1 MELKKNPQADLE
13 KKKSLFL
20 QIGLVVSLGLVLI
33 ALEWKSYEGGL
44 ADLGQL
50 VIDQTEEEM
59 IPITQ
64 PELPP
69 PPPPPPAVIELQLVE
84 DDVVIE
90 NEVEI
95 KESEADQ
102 SSFVDIV
109 IKEEVIA
116 ENEIFTIVENMPSF
130 PGGEEAL

>member
-1 MELKKNPQADLE
+1 
-13 KKKSLFL
+13 
-20 QIGLVVSLGLVLI
+20 
-33 ALEWKSYEGGL
+33 
-44 ADLGQL
+44 
-50 VIDQTEEEM
+50 
-59 IPITQ
+59 
-64 PELPP
+64 PP